1 MMGFGM
7 GGVWMLLAIIFVVL
21 GILAL
26 VKYLSK

>member
-7 GGVWMLLAIIFVVL
+7 GSVWMLLVIVLVVL
-21 GILAL
+21 GVLAL

>member
-7 GGVWMLLAIIFVVL
+7 GGIWMLLVIVLIVL

-26 VKYLSK
+26 AKYLSK

>member
-7 GGVWMLLAIIFVVL
+7 GGLWMLLVIVLAVL
-21 GILAL
+21 GVLAV